1 MAENDKT
8 VEAVFQA
15 QRQSV
20 RQELSLPYSIRRE
33 NLVKLRRLIKQRER
47 DINQA
52 LFDDLHKSP
61 AECYL
66 TETGIVLSEIS
77 FALKHLRSWIRKK
90 RVPTPIYLMPS
101 ASYILPQALGTVLII
116 SPWNYPFQLA
126 LSPLLGAVA
135 AGNRVLLNPSP
146 QSPHTASLLQSL
158 INDNFPESEI
168 YCFDGEISTTDTLLK
183 LKPDYLFFTGSPAT
197 ARGIMSQVSS
207 NLIPATL
214 ELGGKSPVIV
224 DRDAD
229 CETAAKRI
237 AFGKFVNCGQTC
249 VAPDYLFIHRSLKEA
264 FIKSF
269 RRFVEKEYGQNPL
282 ESPFYGRIINK
293 HHFRRAKKLL
303 EGQNIIFGGELREE
317 ENYIAPTLVDLQSLD
332 NSLMQEEI
340 FGPVMPILTFDSI
353 DEVIRKVNSMA
364 HPLALYIFAQ
374 DKAICE
380 KVTSECG
387 FGGGCINDVII
398 HLATS
403 EMPFG
408 GFGES
413 GMGSYH
419 GKPGFD
425 AFSHH
430 KSIVDKKTWL
440 DLPMRYQ
447 PYRRIHD
454 KLIHMFLR

>member
-1 MAENDKT
+1 MQENTETIMAI
-8 VEAVFQA
+8 FQA
-15 QRQSV
+15 QRQAV
-20 RQELSLPYSIRRE
+20 RSELSLPYAKRRANLLKLQKLIR
-33 NLVKLRRLIKQRER
+33 QRET

-52 LFDDLHKSP
+52 LLKDLHKSS
-61 AECYL
+61 AETYL
-66 TETGIVLSEIS
+66 TETGVVLSEIR

-101 ASYILPQALGTVLII
+101 SSYILPQALGTVLII

-237 AFGKFVNCGQTC
+237 AFGKFMNCGQTC
-249 VAPDYLFIHRSLKEA
+249 AAPDYLFIHRS
-264 FIKSF
+264 F
-269 RRFVEKEYGQNPL
+269 
-282 ESPFYGRIINK
+282 
-293 HHFRRAKKLL
+293 
-303 EGQNIIFGGELREE
+303 
-317 ENYIAPTLVDLQSLD
+317 
-332 NSLMQEEI
+332 
-340 FGPVMPILTFDSI
+340 
-353 DEVIRKVNSMA
+353 
-364 HPLALYIFAQ
+364 
-374 DKAICE
+374 
-380 KVTSECG
+380 
-387 FGGGCINDVII
+387 
-398 HLATS
+398 
-403 EMPFG
+403 
-408 GFGES
+408 
-413 GMGSYH
+413 
-419 GKPGFD
+419 
-425 AFSHH
+425 
-430 KSIVDKKTWL
+430 
-440 DLPMRYQ
+440 
-447 PYRRIHD
+447 
-454 KLIHMFLR
+454 